1 MKIRTNISLWVVL
14 FCLALV
20 QQAGAQGTQDTVI
33 TLTVLHTND
42 THSCV

>member
-1 MKIRTNISLWVVL
+1 MKRMTSISLWIVL

-20 QQAGAQGTQDTVI
+20 QPAGAQGPQDTVI

-42 THSCV
+42 THS